1 MIESRLVRADTLLF
15 NTDYLGIYET
25 EDGYTYVHEMKA
37 ADGCKVAVV
46 PYAFLP
52 PDNSFFCLAVVER
65 CRPDDPMPQICSM
78 TGKCEETDLDD
89 LRVAALR
96 ELKEEAGIEAGYWDL
111 NDFGVIYPSKSM
123 DTKVYAFGVDVT
135 NQNIA
140 FGQATGDGTEAE
152 AAMSRKWLDIYQI
165 ADCTDPI
172 LHAVVYR
179 LFSDTGYLARQ

>member
-1 MIESRLVRADTLLF
+1 MKTSRLVQADTLLF
-15 NTDYLGIYET
+15 NTDYLGIFET
-25 EDGYTYVHEMKA
+25 SDGYTYVHEMKA

-65 CRPDDPMPQICSM
+65 CRPDDTMPQVCSM
-78 TGKCEETDLDD
+78 TGKCEVEDLDD
-89 LRVAALR
+89 LRLAALR
-96 ELKEEAGIEAGYWDL
+96 ELKEEAGIEAEYWDL
-111 NDFGVIYPSKSM
+111 NDFGIIYPSKSM

-135 NQNIA
+135 GKNIQ
-140 FGQATGDGTEAE
+140 FGEALGDGTEAE
-152 AAMSRKWLDIYQI
+152 ENMTRKWLDIYQI

-179 LFSDTGYLARQ
+179 LFADTGYLTQ